1 MRKGARPNKIAEVI
15 ILVVGICFPLAG
27 CGHNPDLPPLAPV
40 SGKVTLDGKPIDPRI
55 RLHVQFIPD
64 SASGTRGPAG
74 SGGVAEDG
82 SYSIITAGEDGAIV
96 GTHTVRVVARPST
109 SVLKRY
115 ENPKT
120 SGLSVEVVADQ
131 ENTIDLPLTSGP
143 AQR

>member
-1 MRKGARPNKIAEVI
+1 MRKGARPDKIVEF
-15 ILVVGICFPLAG
+15 ILLVMGICFPLAG

-96 GTHTVRVVARPST
+96 GTHTVPRRRPTLDGRSET
-109 SVLKRY
+109 VRK
-115 ENPKT
+115 PKDVRLVGR
-120 SGLSVEVVADQ
+120 SRG
-131 ENTIDLPLTSGP
+131 
-143 AQR
+143 